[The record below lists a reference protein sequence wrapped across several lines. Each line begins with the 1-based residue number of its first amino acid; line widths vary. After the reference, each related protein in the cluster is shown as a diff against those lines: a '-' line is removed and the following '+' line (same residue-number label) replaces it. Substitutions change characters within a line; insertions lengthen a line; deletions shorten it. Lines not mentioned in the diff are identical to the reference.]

1 MQDFWICV
9 DFLINHSANV
19 LNKALK
25 ETYPGYMFSALVN
38 PAWRTEESED

>member
-1 MQDFWICV
+1 MRDFWVCV

-25 ETYPGYMFSALVN
+25 ETYPGYMCSALVN
-38 PAWRTEESED
+38 PARRMEESEE